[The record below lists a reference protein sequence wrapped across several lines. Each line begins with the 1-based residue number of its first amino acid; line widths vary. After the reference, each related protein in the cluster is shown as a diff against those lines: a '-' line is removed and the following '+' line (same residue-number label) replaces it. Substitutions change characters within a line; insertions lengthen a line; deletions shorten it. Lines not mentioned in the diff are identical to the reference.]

1 MCARV
6 HTNKKAR
13 SESLWLAAVIGTL
26 DSPPVC
32 ASYQLW
38 QLDVTLLSLGF
49 RNCETEMT
57 VSFPTYKR
65 EEPPVLG
72 AGLEAAKATL
82 HAPGTS

>member
-13 SESLWLAAVIGTL
+13 PESLRLEAVIGTL
-26 DSPPVC
+26 DSPPVF

-38 QLDVTLLSLGF
+38 RLDVTLLGLGF
-49 RNCETEMT
+49 SNCETAMT
-57 VSFPTYKR
+57 VSLPTYKR